1 MGADVLDQQAMRM
14 PRFIAPVTM
23 LATGGAGQ
31 VGSLAALYLAGLY
44 SGDHEGRAHALRC
57 QGYLVCVHELCFSYA
72 MG

>member
-14 PRFIAPVTM
+14 MRFVAPVTM

-44 SGDHEGRAHALRC
+44 SGDFEGRAHALRC
-57 QGYLVCVHELCFSYA
+57 PGLPSLRT
-72 MG
+72 